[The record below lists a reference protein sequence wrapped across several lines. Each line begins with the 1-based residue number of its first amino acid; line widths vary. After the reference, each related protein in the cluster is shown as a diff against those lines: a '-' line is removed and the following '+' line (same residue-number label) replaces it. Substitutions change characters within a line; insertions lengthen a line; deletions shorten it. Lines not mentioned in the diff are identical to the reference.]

1 MNHVKRL
8 IVAFFTFGVLFGCS
22 SLPEQITSVEWQSH
36 QQQLQKITQY
46 QVSGKLGYISPQQR
60 QSLNF
65 FWQKQQDSS
74 QLRLSTFLGQTVL
87 NLSITPQGATAET
100 YDDQVLSA
108 VNVDALVYQLTG
120 LEIPIE
126 QLQYWLLGLP
136 NQADSY
142 QLNDSNTLAF
152 LDKTIAATPWHLD
165 YQQYQFQQFAD
176 QTIPLPSKMKLKQAN
191 TSLNIVISKWILTP

>member
-108 VNVDALVYQLTG
+108 ANADALVYQLTG

-126 QLQYWLLGLP
+126 QLQHWLLGLP

-152 LDKTIAATPWHLD
+152 VDKTIAATPWHLD